1 MKSNVLPITMSSST
15 FSDLKRDM
23 TIMLQG
29 ALAKMEEVGS
39 DTGNVSAVINI
50 TIDKTPVTGEREY
63 RSAKV
68 PKFKHKVTYNVPL
81 KNDMGGEFGGEY
93 ELISEDGQVS
103 LRPINGQTSMFEAEE
118 DDEEEAEGE

>member
-1 MKSNVLPITMSSST
+1 MKSSVLPITMSSST

-23 TIMLQG
+23 TVMLQG

-39 DTGNVSAVINI
+39 DTGKVSVTIGI
-50 TIDKTPVTGEREY
+50 TIDKTPVTGEKEY

-68 PKFKHKVTYNVPL
+68 PRFKHKVAFSVPV
-81 KNDMGGEFGGEY
+81 KNDMAGEFGGEY
-93 ELISEDGQVS
+93 ELVSENGQVS

-118 DDEEEAEGE
+118 EDEEEKAE

>member
-1 MKSNVLPITMSSST
+1 MKSTVLPISMSSST

-39 DTGNVSAVINI
+39 DTGKVSVSISI
-50 TIDKTPVTGEREY
+50 TIDSTPVTGEREY

-68 PKFKHKVTYNVPL
+68 PKFKHKVAYSVPM
-81 KNDMGGEFGGEY
+81 KDDKSGEFGGEY
-93 ELISEDGQVS
+93 ELVNEDGQAS
-103 LRPINGQTSMFEAEE
+103 LRPISGQTSMFEAED
-118 DDEEEAEGE
+118 DDEEEAEEE

>member
-1 MKSNVLPITMSSST
+1 MKSTVLPITMSSST

-23 TIMLQG
+23 TIMLQS

-39 DTGNVSAVINI
+39 DTGKVSVAISI

-68 PKFKHKVTYNVPL
+68 PKFKHKVAFSVPV
-81 KNDMGGEFGGEY
+81 KNDMAGEFGGEY
-93 ELISEDGQVS
+93 ELVQEGGQAS
-103 LRPINGQTSMFEAEE
+103 LRPINGQTSMFEAAE
-118 DDEEEAEGE
+118 DDEEEEKEE